1 MAFTTSLSNFE
12 LTRVAAAAYE
22 GQAVRVSLHNVGATG
37 YDQNTTIANWDTVK
51 LPAANGYADFVL
63 DPLPAGGYDAT
74 DGRYEMGGAGI
85 NTYITASFT
94 GSGAGF
100 TYDTVVIR
108 IGTATYPHSIISESP
123 SVSVAPGAT
132 QTYTIQLLAAK
143 IA

>member
-1 MAFTTSLSNFE
+1 MAFTTNLSNSE
-12 LTRVAAAAYE
+12 LARVAAAAYE
-22 GQAVRVSLHNVGATG
+22 GLAVRVSLHNKGATG
-37 YDQNTTIANWDTVK
+37 FDQNSTIANWDTVK
-51 LPAANGYADFVL
+51 LAAANGYADFVL

-74 DGRYEMGGAGI
+74 DGRYEMGGAGA

-94 GSGAGF
+94 GAGSGF
-100 TYDTVVIR
+100 TYNTVVIR
-108 IGTATYPHSIISESP
+108 IASATYPHSIISESP